1 MPSILRYRQQ
11 SHTVRINT
19 RALHSDSAN
28 NVEPL
33 RETPRNNQILNPI
46 CSRNKQ
52 TYTTPKYEVCSHFRH
67 AEEIAPLL
75 LVCFP
80 KFIKFTLMWNFKY
93 CTSIKFND
101 RSLLWNYTGL
111 AFLKE
116 TVSWSVAGS
125 QSRLEET
132 KSEEGAT
139 SITGWRPGLTVIQ
152 VLRSITWEATWLAPV
167 LCWQGSFLQCASR
180 TTCKPGVLMT
190 TLIKNQTDNF
200 QTIATESQI
209 CKKHNAHSL
218 FAHIHIP
225 GPNSLPRPPPPRK
238 F

>member
-33 RETPRNNQILNPI
+33 RETPRNNQISNPI

-101 RSLLWNYTGL
+101 RSLPWNYTGL

-116 TVSWSVAGS
+116 TVSLKC
-125 QSRLEET
+125 SR
-132 KSEEGAT
+132 KSKQVGRNQVR
-139 SITGWRPGLTVIQ
+139 GRGYKHHCWRPGLTVIQ

-225 GPNSLPRPPPPRK
+225 GPNSPPPPRK